1 MTLRHL
7 RIFVEVVNCGKMSEA
22 ASRMYISQSSISQ
35 AISDLE
41 NYYQTRLFDR
51 LSKRLYLTEAGKEFY
66 SLASKVILAY
76 DEMDK
81 YMEHMTDQQI
91 LRVGATFTIGATILP
106 RLFRALD
113 TECPDVTTKVVVDRT
128 PLLEKQ
134 LLQGELDLSL
144 VEGSVK
150 SPDLVVESILK
161 DELFLVCSPYH
172 PFASRMQV
180 KLEDLDGQDFVMREP
195 TSKTRKNFES
205 YLSQGNVKVAEKWT
219 CNNLET
225 IKAAVIGGYGLS
237 VLSARY
243 IRQEQE
249 KGILRAIP
257 IEGIHMVRDF
267 SLVFHKSKYQ
277 FPAFQ
282 TFVHLC
288 RNYQNEP
295 EDFYD

>member
-41 NYYQTRLFDR
+41 NHYHTRLFDR
-51 LSKRLYLTEAGKEFY
+51 LSKRLYLTEDGKELY
-66 SLASKVILAY
+66 DLASKVILAY

-81 YMEHMTDQQI
+81 YMGHLADQQI

-106 RLFRALD
+106 QLFRALD
-113 TECPDVTTKVVVDRT
+113 TECPDVITKVVVDRT
-128 PLLEKQ
+128 HLLEKQ
-134 LLQGELDLSL
+134 LLQGELDLAL
-144 VEGSVK
+144 VEGTVK
-150 SPDLVVESILK
+150 NTDLVVESILK

-172 PFASRMQV
+172 PFANRTQV
-180 KLEDLDGQDFVMREP
+180 TLQDLAGQDFVMREP
-195 TSKTRKNFES
+195 TSRTRKIFES
-205 YLSQGNVKVAEKWT
+205 YLTRDGIQVTEKWT

-237 VLSARY
+237 ILSARY
-243 IRQEQE
+243 IREEQE
-249 KGILRAIP
+249 KGIIRAIP
-257 IEGIHMVRDF
+257 IKGIHMIRDF
-267 SLVFHKSKYQ
+267 SLVYHKSKYQ

-282 TFVHLC
+282 TFVYLC
-288 RNYQNEP
+288 QNYQNGP
-295 EDFYD
+295 EDFYG

>member
-150 SPDLVVESILK
+150 SPDLVVESIFCLLYTSDAA
-161 DELFLVCSPYH
+161 DEL
-172 PFASRMQV
+172 
-180 KLEDLDGQDFVMREP
+180 
-195 TSKTRKNFES
+195 
-205 YLSQGNVKVAEKWT
+205 
-219 CNNLET
+219 
-225 IKAAVIGGYGLS
+225 
-237 VLSARY
+237 
-243 IRQEQE
+243 
-249 KGILRAIP
+249 
-257 IEGIHMVRDF
+257 
-267 SLVFHKSKYQ
+267 
-277 FPAFQ
+277 
-282 TFVHLC
+282 
-288 RNYQNEP
+288 
-295 EDFYD
+295 